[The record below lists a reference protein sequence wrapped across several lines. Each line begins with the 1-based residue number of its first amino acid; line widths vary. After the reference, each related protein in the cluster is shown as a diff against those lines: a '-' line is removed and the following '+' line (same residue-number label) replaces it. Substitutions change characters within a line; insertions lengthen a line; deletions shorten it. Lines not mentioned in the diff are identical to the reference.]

1 MKVLLIDDERLARQ
15 EMRRLLAEHPDVD
28 ILAEAANAAEA
39 AEKIAALQPDLL
51 LLDVSMPAA
60 SGFDLLAGLDST
72 PRVIFVTAFDHY
84 ALKAFEVNALDYL
97 VKPVQAARL
106 AAALDKIRQEMG
118 KDTALL
124 AAQAAPDRLGAE
136 RQVFLKDGEKCY
148 FVRLGEV
155 WLIESVG
162 NYARLHFGAQHALL
176 HRSLQHLENRLDPM
190 LFFRANRQE
199 MVNVQFIQKVEPLFK
214 GNLRITL
221 KSGRDVEASTRQ
233 AAIFRERMSL

>member
-1 MKVLLIDDERLARQ
+1 
-15 EMRRLLAEHPDVD
+15 
-28 ILAEAANAAEA
+28 
-39 AEKIAALQPDLL
+39 
-51 LLDVSMPAA
+51 
-60 SGFDLLAGLDST
+60 
-72 PRVIFVTAFDHY
+72 
-84 ALKAFEVNALDYL
+84 
-97 VKPVQAARL
+97 
-106 AAALDKIRQEMG
+106 
-118 KDTALL
+118 
-124 AAQAAPDRLGAE
+124 
-136 RQVFLKDGEKCY
+136 
-148 FVRLGEV
+148 VRLGEV